1 MPSTS
6 GFEVVAELTRDVLK
20 QALQGAWDNSIVPH
34 SVPIAPGLA
43 FGPYTVRQ
51 GTVNIPRDRLD
62 LDLVPATNRI
72 RVTLG
77 TNVQVEIANPPVP
90 SAQFFD
96 MTTDTAVDLPVGTL
110 PNTVNVGILLSQVAR
125 GDVNVAITS
134 GDPIAP
140 LTLGLVAE
148 YVHARYVDG
157 TIPHS
162 QTQTGVSLGFITAD
176 AYFELFDDASNP
188 ARRIAVTAG
197 ATPNTVK
204 IVFPARLRMSNIS
217 NPAARS
223 PMTVTAGIAVTAPL
237 QVVAGSVKAQ
247 LAAATVAVEN
257 LAPAAGAEGVN
268 YTLNATGFPALP
280 GLLTTQLESRGRAV
294 ANAIGDITVALPTVA
309 MIEAFIGD
317 RTFEA
322 LRNRGDIGIWTPQT
336 AGTPVSVQNV
346 QVKVLAASIAF
357 GINAGGGANA
367 AGIVEFIPAGKSCAV
382 AIDGA
387 KVIGLINDA
396 IRAPEAKGGFG
407 PNFPPKTFEN
417 IQGRRVRLNSLTPSL
432 INGFIQLQGSVTV
445 FNAIAGSIDV
455 DADFTAK
462 LVLEWEDNPNGNQS
476 LKARLS
482 GDPDVDIG
490 IGAWILGLILGF
502 LTLGAIGVIV
512 VAVVLSLADDLAE
525 VVGGDVIRDQV
536 SGRVETITAWPPALE
551 GIGDVVS
558 RFENPVTID
567 PQGVMF
573 PDAYEVHATF
583 ESTADALAQANGPY
597 LVDAG
602 SPIQF
607 VGGPAKPDTTYE
619 WDFGDGIGVATMSPV
634 HTYGDNGLYVARLTT
649 RVNQPGGVET
659 RHFAAIRARNVPPVV
674 EAGNVITIDEGE
686 EVDFVATFA
695 DAEWLDT
702 HEATFFFGDDSLPV
716 AAVVSETNEEPQAR
730 GTARTRHAYCD
741 NGEYTLTVEVR
752 DDDGGVGTDT
762 RLVVVR
768 NVPPTVDAGDDLF
781 VLPGMPVTLRAC
793 FTDPGWCDT
802 HRGTWDPG
810 DCTPI
815 RTAIVRERHDPPAG
829 IGTVAA
835 THVYEHC
842 GTYLATCTVVDDDAG
857 QGQDTIV
864 IRVVEVLNRDFEA
877 GFRDRAE
884 GIVANHWEP
893 YGDSRRAARDRGDG
907 GSFFA
912 EEFVVH
918 GGQRAQGIAAQSGAR
933 VGLRQTIGAN
943 RGWDYQV
950 AAWHQLSL
958 AGPGSVAR
966 LGIDPAGGDDPD
978 ASAIVWSQRE
988 PSDVWAQLAERVTA
1002 TGAAV
1007 TIFLE
1012 LAAGEKGG
1020 MLYLDDVEMLAEC
1033 CQLVECEPR
1042 KPPCDERR
1050 CVDFRPEKPR
1060 ELGPEADFDGF
1071 GFTSLDQRALRVV
1084 SVGAPASGA
1093 LRIPAKGLQVTLPF
1107 TSQKVVAEVGIYTR
1121 QPVSMI
1127 ALDASGQRVAE
1138 ASSSM
1143 NQVEKLEVE
1152 ADEIVWVVLSDG
1164 GNESVLFEL
1173 CAEQTVANDTN
1184 APGKINRR
1192 GREYARKGR

>member
-1 MPSTS
+1 MPNTS

-34 SVPIAPGLA
+34 SVPIAAGLA

-62 LDLVPATNRI
+62 LDLVPATNRL
-72 RVTLG
+72 RVKLG

-96 MTTDTAVDLPVGTL
+96 MTTDTAVDLPVGAL
-110 PNTVNVGILLSQVAR
+110 PNTVNVGILLSQIAR
-125 GDVNVAITS
+125 GDVNVTITS

-162 QTQTGVSLGFITAD
+162 QPQNGVSLGFITAD
-176 AYFELFDDASNP
+176 AQLDLFDDASDP
-188 ARRIAVTAG
+188 ARRIVVTAG
-197 ATPNTVK
+197 AAPNTVK
-204 IVFPARLRMSNIS
+204 IVLPARLQLSNIS

-237 QVVAGSVKAQ
+237 QVGAGSVKAQ
-247 LAAATVAVEN
+247 LTAATVTVEN
-257 LAPAAGAEGVN
+257 LAPAAGVEGQN

-280 GLLTTQLESRGRAV
+280 GLLTTQLQSRGQAV
-294 ANAIGDITVALPTVA
+294 VTAIGDITVALPTVA
-309 MIEAFIGD
+309 AIETFIGD

-322 LRNRGDIGIWTPQT
+322 LRNRGDIAIWTPQT

-346 QVKVLAASIAF
+346 QVKVLAGSIAF
-357 GINAGGGANA
+357 AINAGGAANA
-367 AGIVEFIPAGKSCAV
+367 AGIGEFIPAGKSCAV

-396 IRAPEAKGGFG
+396 IRAPEADGGFG
-407 PNFPPKTFEN
+407 ANFPPKTFEN

-432 INGFIQLQGSVTV
+432 INGFIRLQGSVTV

-462 LVLEWEDNPNGNQS
+462 LVLEWEDNPNGSQS

-502 LTLGAIGVIV
+502 LTFGAIGVIV
-512 VAVVLSLADDLAE
+512 VVVVLSLADDLAE
-525 VVGGDVIRDQV
+525 MVGGNVIKDQV

-551 GIGDVVS
+551 GIGDVLS

-597 LVDAG
+597 VVDAG

-619 WDFGDGIGVATMSPV
+619 WDFGDGTTAAAMSPI
-634 HTYGDNGLYVARLTT
+634 HTYGDDGLYVAKLTT

-659 RHFAAIRARNVPPVV
+659 RHFAAIRARNVAPVV
-674 EAGNVITIDEGE
+674 EAGSVITIDEGE
-686 EVDFVATFA
+686 IVDFVATFS

-716 AAVVSETNEEPQAR
+716 AAAVSETNEEPRAL
-730 GTARTRHAYCD
+730 GTARARHAYCD
-741 NGEYTLTVEVR
+741 NGEYGLTVEVR

-768 NVPPTVDAGDDLF
+768 NVPPSVDAGDDLF
-781 VLPGMPVTLRAC
+781 VLPGIPVTLRAC
-793 FTDPGWCDT
+793 FTDPGWCDA
-802 HRGTWDPG
+802 HGGTWDPG
-810 DCTPI
+810 DCSPT

-835 THVYEHC
+835 THVYERC
-842 GTYLATCTVVDDDAG
+842 GTYLATCTVVDDDG
-857 QGQDTIV
+857 GEGRDTIV
-864 IRVVEVLNRDFEA
+864 VHVVEVLNRDFEG

-884 GIVANHWEP
+884 GMVANHWEP
-893 YGDSRRAARDRGDG
+893 YGDSRRAGRDASDG

-918 GGQRAQGIAAQSGAR
+918 GGQRAQGIAAEPRAR

-943 RGWDYQV
+943 PGWDYQV
-950 AAWHQLSL
+950 AAWYQMPI

-966 LGIDPAGGDDPD
+966 LGIDPDGGDDPD
-978 ASAIVWSQRE
+978 AAAVVWCERE
-988 PSDVWAQLAERVTA
+988 ASDAWAQLAERVTA

-1012 LAAGEKGG
+1012 LAAGQKGG
-1020 MLYLDDVEMLAEC
+1020 MLYVDDVEMIAEC
-1033 CQLVECEPR
+1033 CQVVECEPR
-1042 KPPCDERR
+1042 KPTPDERR

-1060 ELGPEADFDGF
+1060 ELGPEADFQGF
-1071 GFTSLDQRALRVV
+1071 GFTSLDQRPLRIV
-1084 SVGAPASGA
+1084 SAGTPPTGA
-1093 LRIPAKGLQVTLPF
+1093 LRIPARGLQVTLPF
-1107 TSQKVVAEVGIYTR
+1107 PCRNVVVEIGLYTL

-1127 ALDASGQRVAE
+1127 ALDASGRRVAE
-1138 ASSSM
+1138 ASSST

-1152 ADEIVWVVLSDG
+1152 ADEIVWVVLSEG

-1173 CAEQTVANDTN
+1173 CAERTVANETKP
-1184 APGKINRR
+1184 PGKAHGR

>member
-1 MPSTS
+1 MPSTA
-6 GFEVVAELTRDVLK
+6 GFEVLAELSRDVLT
-20 QALQGAWDNSIVPH
+20 QALQGAWDNSIIPH

-72 RVTLG
+72 RVKLG
-77 TNVQVEIANPPVP
+77 TNVQVEVANPPVP

-96 MTTDTAVDLPVGTL
+96 MTTDTQVALPVGTL

-125 GDVNVAITS
+125 GDVSVTITS

-148 YVHARYVDG
+148 YVHARYVDE

-162 QTQTGVSLGFITAD
+162 VPQNGVSLGFITAD
-176 AYFELFDDASNP
+176 AFLELFDDATNP

-197 ATPNTVK
+197 AAPNTVK
-204 IVFPARLRMSNIS
+204 IVIPARLRLSNIS
-217 NPAARS
+217 NPAAQS
-223 PMTVTAGIAVTAPL
+223 PMAVTAGIAITAPL
-237 QVVAGSVKAQ
+237 QVGAGSVKAQ
-247 LAAATVAVEN
+247 LTQATVTVEN
-257 LAPAAGAEGVN
+257 LAPAAGVEGQN

-280 GLLTTQLESRGRAV
+280 GLLTTQLQSRGQAV
-294 ANAIGDITVALPTVA
+294 VNAIGDITVALPTVA
-309 MIEAFIGD
+309 AIETFIGD
-317 RTFEA
+317 RTFED
-322 LRNRGDIGIWTPQT
+322 LRNRGDIAIWTPQT

-346 QVKVLAASIAF
+346 QVKVLAGSIAF

-382 AIDGA
+382 AIDSA

-396 IRAPEAKGGFG
+396 IHAPEADGGFG
-407 PNFPPKTFEN
+407 PNFPPKTFDN

-432 INGFIQLQGSVTV
+432 INGFIQLKGGVTV

-462 LVLEWEDNPNGNQS
+462 LVLEWEDNPNGSQS

-502 LTLGAIGVIV
+502 LTFGAIGVIV
-512 VAVVLSLADDLAE
+512 VVVVLSLADDLAE
-525 VVGGDVIRDQV
+525 MVGGNVIRDQV

-551 GIGDVVS
+551 GIGGVVS

-583 ESTADALAQANGPY
+583 ESTVDALAQANGPY
-597 LVDAG
+597 VVNAG

-607 VGGPAKPDTTYE
+607 VGGPAKPDTTYA
-619 WDFGDGIGVATMSPV
+619 WDFGDGAGAAAMSPV
-634 HTYGDNGLYVARLTT
+634 HTYGDDGLYVAMLTT
-649 RVNQPGGVET
+649 RVSQPGGVET
-659 RHFAAIRARNVPPVV
+659 RHFAAIRAKNVAPVV
-674 EAGNVITIDEGE
+674 EAGGLITMDEGE
-686 EVDFVATFA
+686 ETEFVATFS

-702 HEATFFFGDDSLPV
+702 HEATFFFGDDSMPV
-716 AAVVSETNEEPQAR
+716 RAAVSETNEEPQAR
-730 GTARTRHAYCD
+730 GTARARHAYCD

-768 NVPPTVDAGDDLF
+768 NVPPSVDAGDDLF

-810 DCTPI
+810 DCSPV

-835 THVYEHC
+835 THVYERC
-842 GTYLATCTVVDDDAG
+842 GTYLATCTVVDDDG
-857 QGQDTIV
+857 GEGLDTIV
-864 IRVVEVLNRDFEA
+864 VRVVEVLNRDFER
-877 GFRDRAE
+877 GFRERGE

-893 YGDSRRAARDRGDG
+893 YGDSRRTGRDPGDG

-918 GGQRAQGIAAQSGAR
+918 GGQRAQGIAAQPGAR

-943 RGWDYQV
+943 PGWDYQ
-950 AAWHQLSL
+950 ATASYQLPI
-958 AGPGSVAR
+958 AGSGSVAR
-966 LGIDPAGGDDPD
+966 LGVDPAGGDNP
-978 ASAIVWSQRE
+978 AALSVVWSEGE
-988 PSDVWAQLAERVTA
+988 PSDEWAQLAERVTA

-1012 LAAGEKGG
+1012 LVAGESGG
-1020 MLYLDDVEMLAEC
+1020 RLYVDDVELLAEC
-1033 CQLVECEPR
+1033 CQIVECEPS
-1042 KPPCDERR
+1042 KPPRDERR
-1050 CVDFRPEKPR
+1050 CVDFRPEKPH
-1060 ELGPEADFDGF
+1060 ELGPEADFDAF
-1071 GFTSLDQRALRVV
+1071 GFTSLDQRSLRVV
-1084 SVGAPASGA
+1084 SAGTPPSGA

-1107 TSQKVVAEVGIYTR
+1107 SSRRVIAEIGTYTH

-1127 ALDASGQRVAE
+1127 ALDGSGQRVAE
-1138 ASSSM
+1138 AISSM

-1152 ADEIVWVVLSDG
+1152 AGEIVWVVLSDG

-1173 CAEQTVANDTN
+1173 CAERTVADGTN
-1184 APGKINRR
+1184 GPVKTHRR
-1192 GREYARKGR
+1192 GRDDARKGR